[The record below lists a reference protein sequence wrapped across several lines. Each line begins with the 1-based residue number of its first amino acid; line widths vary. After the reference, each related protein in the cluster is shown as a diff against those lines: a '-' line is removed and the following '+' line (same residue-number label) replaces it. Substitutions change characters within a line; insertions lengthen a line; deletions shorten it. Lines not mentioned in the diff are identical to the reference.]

1 MPPRPADVA
10 ICGARSPA
18 LSKRFGGERE
28 PGIECATSSSCRQHI
43 ASRRD
48 DGRAPARRSRAAD
61 GRPANEPR
69 RGAAPTTL
77 RPNSSRCPRRLHLGH
92 ARTGP
97 SCADSRPHVPT
108 PVPGHPGSYGQ
119 LPPQAS
125 PPVTVGDAWHDGDS
139 SSPPHTDHSAAW
151 LTPHEQPRPTEPDE
165 LRQCRPSHD
174 CL

>member
-1 MPPRPADVA
+1 MLPSAVPVLPRFRSAS
-10 ICGARSPA
+10 GANASRVSNVPPA
-18 LSKRFGGERE
+18 LHVDN
-28 PGIECATSSSCRQHI
+28 TL
-43 ASRRD
+43 RRD
-48 DGRAPARRSRAAD
+48 ETRRRPSTCPPLES
-61 GRPANEPR
+61 GRPATCKRTSPW
-69 RGAAPTTL
+69 AAPTTL